1 MIYNMNVTTRK
12 IEKINTAL
20 IEHFGIPKKNERTP
34 NPLTTLIG
42 TILSQNTN
50 DNNSFK
56 AFQALRK
63 AYPQWR
69 MLENVNVLK
78 IAELIRVAGLA
89 NQKSKAIKNV
99 IRYAIEEKKSNTL
112 NALQKMNDEEI
123 LRELTSF
130 DGVGVKTAACVLL
143 FSLGRNVCPV
153 DTHVHRTLNRIGII
167 DTSIPEKTFYTLL
180 PILPPGIAHA
190 FHTNLIN
197 LGRKFCTPSNP
208 DCTHCPV
215 KQLCIFPE
223 KNSAS
228 TSKNKKSDFLLLDS
242 LY

>member
-1 MIYNMNVTTRK
+1 MNAATIK
-12 IEKINTAL
+12 IGKVNDAL
-20 IEHFGIPKKNERTP
+20 ISHFGIPKRNERTP

-56 AFQALRK
+56 AFQALRL

-69 MLENVNVLK
+69 QLENVSASEIAALIK
-78 IAELIRVAGLA
+78 IAGLA

-112 NALQKMNDEEI
+112 NSLQKMSDEDI
-123 LRELTSF
+123 LEELTSF

-143 FSLGRNVCPV
+143 FSLGRNICPV
-153 DTHVHRTLNRIGII
+153 DTHVHRTLNRIGIVS
-167 DTSIPEKTFYTLL
+167 TSIPEKTFYTLL
-180 PILPPGIAHA
+180 PLLPAGIAHA

-208 DCTHCPV
+208 DCTNCPV
-215 KQLCIFPE
+215 RKLCKFPD
-223 KNSAS
+223 KNFD
-228 TSKNKKSDFLLLDS
+228 TKLKNKRSDFLLLDS

>member
-1 MIYNMNVTTRK
+1 MNAATRK
-12 IEKINTAL
+12 IEKVNDAL
-20 IEHFGIPKKNERTP
+20 LSHFGIPKRNERTP

-56 AFQALRK
+56 AFQALRQ

-69 MLENVNVLK
+69 QLENVSATE
-78 IAELIRVAGLA
+78 IAALIKTAGLA

-112 NALQKMNDEEI
+112 NSLQKMSDEDI
-123 LRELTSF
+123 LQELTSF

-143 FSLGRNVCPV
+143 FSLGRNICPV
-153 DTHVHRTLNRIGII
+153 DTHVHRTLNRIGIVS
-167 DTSIPEKTFYTLL
+167 TSIPEKTFYTLL
-180 PILPPGIAHA
+180 PLLPSGIAHA

-208 DCTHCPV
+208 DCTNCPV
-215 KQLCIFPE
+215 RMLCKFPD
-223 KNSAS
+223 KNFDAKL
-228 TSKNKKSDFLLLDS
+228 KNKRSDFLLLDS